1 VVFVLPLEMNGKDF
15 RQRWKLSR
23 PKRCS
28 VAVCHVQANSGSH
41 HATNTC
47 TIGGNRG
54 RASQSLTL
62 RLQPLMVLMGSYLIR
77 RFPIIYTWDTAR
89 SESPKA

>member
-62 RLQPLMVLMGSYLIR
+62 RLQPLMVLMVLIPYQAISYHL
-77 RFPIIYTWDTAR
+77 YLGYSA
-89 SESPKA
+89 E